1 MTVFPS
7 GDMAEHLQQ
16 NRLFLEYQDS
26 LLLLELY
33 FEVLPSV
40 LEEELPLLKEKYK
53 RGQNASEK
61 DGAGL
66 GLFLTNY
73 FITNMDGKL
82 TIQNGE
88 PGLIVRLF
96 LRTV

>member
-33 FEVLPSV
+33 FDVLPSV
-40 LEEELPLLKEKYK
+40 LEEVLP
-53 RGQNASEK
+53 
-61 DGAGL
+61 
-66 GLFLTNY
+66 
-73 FITNMDGKL
+73 
-82 TIQNGE
+82 
-88 PGLIVRLF
+88 
-96 LRTV
+96 